1 MTSVVPYTR
10 AEIEILGNEKP
21 ARGVFCPRCK
31 CFIPEF
37 ADLLPEEAEE
47 LKKQDTLFICK
58 TLTKKTGCNLIWAK
72 IWAQHRHDL
81 PDQPTSPCPYCGV
94 PLHPNAGQ
102 CLLCR
107 MDWHDP
113 EKPVRL
119 GDSIADQI
127 LNAAPGSTINAHS
140 HNVYILGMKFIEQRR
155 QNDNISIEFKRNF

>member
-1 MTSVVPYTR
+1 MTSLEPYTR
-10 AEIEILGNEKP
+10 AEIEALGNEKP
-21 ARGVFCPRCK
+21 LRGVFCPLCN

-37 ADLLPEEAEE
+37 ADLSPEEAEE
-47 LKKQDTLFICK
+47 LKKHDTLFILK
-58 TLTKKTGCNLIWAK
+58 TLRKKTGCNLTWAK

-107 MDWHDP
+107 MDWHNL
-113 EKPVRL
+113 ESPVRL

-127 LNAAPGSTINAHS
+127 LDAAPGSTINVHS
-140 HNVYILGMKFIEQRR
+140 HSVYLLAMKFVKQQR
-155 QNDNISIEFKRNF
+155 QKDNIIIEFKK